1 MKLENIDKAFDIIR
15 NLNRVGGNVDALE
28 KISKRISTFN
38 ILVQHKS
45 HFVNENTIIELDEEL
60 LNIIVKHLKTKEAEL
75 MTELEL
81 M

>member
-45 HFVNENTIIELDEEL
+45 HCVNENTIIELDEEL